1 MPTTRCTRI
10 VWTAVVWI
18 AMTFTF
24 GAVGY
29 ASPAFGE
36 EISGSTAD
44 VKITKFHLVETKD
57 GKTLWEVWGDR
68 GEIFEKGEIAKVM
81 KVANPVTVVVHSD
94 QGKLTARS
102 NSARVNMRTKDI
114 HLEGNVTA
122 TSEQGNSLKTES
134 LDWLAKD
141 RRVSTRLPV
150 TLVRGALTSW
160 GVGMEAET
168 DLERATFLS
177 RVRSHVAP
185 ESIEKKKKGGSGARK
200 GGTQ

>member
-1 MPTTRCTRI
+1 MRTTRCTRI

-18 AMTFTF
+18 ATALTF
-24 GAVGY
+24 GVFGN
-29 ASPAFGE
+29 SLPAFGE
-36 EISGSTAD
+36 ETPGSTAD

-68 GEIFEKGEIAKVM
+68 GEIFEKGEVAKVM
-81 KVANPVTVVVHSD
+81 KVANPVTVVLHSEH
-94 QGKLTARS
+94 GKLTARS

-122 TSEQGNSLKTES
+122 TSEQGNSLQTES

-150 TLVRGALTSW
+150 TLVRGRLTSW

-185 ESIEKKKKGGSGARK
+185 ESVEKKTKGGSGARN

>member
-1 MPTTRCTRI
+1 M
-10 VWTAVVWI
+10 VWI
-18 AMTFTF
+18 ATISTFVV
-24 GAVGY
+24 VGR
-29 ASPAFGE
+29 ASPVSGE
-36 EISGSTAD
+36 EISGSTPD

-68 GEIFEKGEIAKVM
+68 GEIFEKGEVATVA
-81 KVANPVTVVVHSD
+81 KVANPVTVVLHSEH
-94 QGKLTARS
+94 GKLTARS

-114 HLEGNVTA
+114 RLEGNVRA
-122 TSEQGNSLKTES
+122 TSEQGNSLQTES

-141 RRVSTRLPV
+141 RRVSTRMPV

-185 ESIEKKKKGGSGARK
+185 ESIGKKKDGSGARK
-200 GGTQ
+200 GGAQ

>member
-1 MPTTRCTRI
+1 
-10 VWTAVVWI
+10 
-18 AMTFTF
+18 
-24 GAVGY
+24 
-29 ASPAFGE
+29 
-36 EISGSTAD
+36 
-44 VKITKFHLVETKD
+44 
-57 GKTLWEVWGDR
+57 
-68 GEIFEKGEIAKVM
+68 
-81 KVANPVTVVVHSD
+81 
-94 QGKLTARS
+94 LTARS

-114 HLEGNVTA
+114 RLEGNVTA
-122 TSEQGNSLKTES
+122 TSEQGNSLRTES

-185 ESIEKKKKGGSGARK
+185 ESIGKKTKGRSGARN
-200 GGTQ
+200 GGTE

>member
-1 MPTTRCTRI
+1 MRTTKCTRI
-10 VWTAVVWI
+10 VWTAVVLI
-18 AMTFTF
+18 ATALTI
-24 GAVGY
+24 GVVGNVVL
-29 ASPAFGE
+29 AFGE
-36 EISGSTAD
+36 ETSGSTAD
-44 VKITKFHLVETKD
+44 VKITKFHLVEMKD

-68 GEIFEKGEIAKVM
+68 GEIFEKGEVATVA
-81 KVANPVTVVVHSD
+81 KVANPVTVVLHSEH
-94 QGKLTARS
+94 GKLTARS

-114 HLEGNVTA
+114 RLEGNVTA
-122 TSEQGNSLKTES
+122 TSEQGNSLQTES

-150 TLVRGALTSW
+150 TLVRGRLTSW

-168 DLERATFLS
+168 DLERVTFLS

-185 ESIEKKKKGGSGARK
+185 ESVGKKTKGGSGARN